1 MSDSRRKN
9 LAGGDCKRHSACRW
23 ARWRVWSAMLMVV
36 ALSNLVVVPAAEL
49 SGPQVTRPTAFV
61 PPWPTGP
68 FVVLPGGGVLAGRL
82 RSLSAEVLELD
93 SVSFGSL
100 QITPAA
106 VIGYRQTAAIG
117 PPRPVQPQS
126 VQQAGNVT
134 VILANGDRLDATG
147 LMIEKGQ
154 CQVRLEPAFNEA
166 SLVTLPLERVAAID
180 WQDRPAGQQ
189 AALRLPATGQDVCW
203 VALEDGSRFPVHAAD
218 VKKAPDS
225 DNGRTRLRPVLPGLP
240 VTLECA
246 TEEIAVWL
254 PRSTDRWL
262 AFEQA
267 QVLPLVVAAAYPQVG
282 GLLPVPREHGFR
294 TGATCSGDWPR
305 LRGQTGFSAVAIHAP
320 GCVEYAIDPAAERF
334 TAVVGLDDSVGQGGS
349 VVVRV
354 TAASAGQSLS
364 AVPEAGQDAVDA
376 QELFCS
382 ELIRGGEPPLQLD
395 LPLHRVTRLRLHVE
409 PATAGNVLD
418 RTLWLD
424 PRVHGP
430 STR

>member
-1 MSDSRRKN
+1 MSDSRRKR

-23 ARWRVWSAMLMVV
+23 ARWRGWSAMLMLVC
-36 ALSNLVVVPAAEL
+36 LSDRVVVPAADLAVRQE
-49 SGPQVTRPTAFV
+49 TRATAAV

-93 SVSFGSL
+93 SVSFGLL
-100 QITPAA
+100 QMGPA
-106 VIGYRQTAAIG
+106 VVVSYRQTAAIG
-117 PPRPVQPQS
+117 PPRS
-126 VQQAGNVT
+126 VRQAGNVT

-180 WQDRPAGQQ
+180 WPGRLAGQS
-189 AALRLPATGQDVCW
+189 AALRPAATGQDACW
-203 VALEDGSRFPVHAAD
+203 VALEDGSRFLVDAAG
-218 VKKAPDS
+218 VAEAQAG
-225 DNGRTRLRPVLPGLP
+225 DNGRTSLRPAVPGLP
-240 VTLECA
+240 ATLECV
-246 TEEIAVWL
+246 TEDIAVRL
-254 PRSTDRWL
+254 PWSTGRWL

-267 QVLPLVVAAAYPQVG
+267 QVLPLVMAVPHQQAG
-282 GLLPVPREHGFR
+282 GLLPVPPEDGFR
-294 TGATCSGDWPR
+294 TGATCGGDWPR

-320 GCVEYAIDPAAERF
+320 ACVEYAIDPAAERF
-334 TAVVGLDDSVGQGGS
+334 TAVLGLDDSVGQGGS
-349 VVVRV
+349 VVIRV
-354 TAASAGQSLS
+354 TAASAGQPLS
-364 AVPEAGQDAVDA
+364 AAPEAGQDAVDA
-376 QELFCS
+376 EELFCS

-395 LPLHRVTRLRLHVE
+395 LPVHRVTRLRLHVE